1 MSTAASIFAF
11 ILTAIGAVASLWF
24 LYEKFV
30 PYRRITWRRAEK
42 LVDRMVEEMISDGFV
57 PSFIVGIGRGG
68 AILGALM
75 AGRLGHRPILA
86 ITADHHWG
94 GGGRRDDLAINFSIN
109 EPDWLEHVLLVAG
122 ETHTGQSMRL
132 VESYLASIGCTE
144 VRRAV
149 LYYERGTTQDV
160 EYVGFRTTRKMVRL
174 PWMYTRHY
182 QRLAR
187 GEVMVTSH
195 DRG

>member
-1 MSTAASIFAF
+1 MSTAASIVAF
-11 ILTAIGAVASLWF
+11 VLTAIGAVASLWF

-30 PYRRITWRRAEK
+30 PYRRVTWRRAER

-68 AILGALM
+68 AVLAALM
-75 AGRLGHRPILA
+75 AGRLGHRPIMAL
-86 ITADHHWG
+86 TADHHWSG
-94 GGGRRDDLAINFSIN
+94 SGRRDDLAIEFSIN
-109 EPDWLEHVLLVAG
+109 DPSWREHVLLVAG
-122 ETHTGQSMRL
+122 ETHTGQSMRF
-132 VESYLASIGCTE
+132 VESYLASIGCE
-144 VRRAV
+144 EIRRAV

-174 PWMYTRHY
+174 PWMYSRHY

-187 GEVMVTSH
+187 GELMVSGR